1 MATVIETGG
10 QSISL
15 LRAANLG
22 LTTLA
27 ANWSIVSG
35 SLKLGLNISG
45 MDNVAKKI
53 PDTYAGAT
61 IGIICLTVVDNK
73 ITQVRID
80 ATITIVES
88 VVGLKFKSPTDIE
101 TLNNLITIINFS
113 GPTGALIE
121 SVQYDN
127 K

>member
-15 LRAANLG
+15 WKAANLG
-22 LTTLA
+22 LTTLT

-73 ITQVRID
+73 VTQVRID
-80 ATITIVES
+80 ATITIVE
-88 VVGLKFKSPTDIE
+88 GALNLKFSSDMEKINSMISVIGIIE
-101 TLNNLITIINFS
+101 
-113 GPTGALIE
+113 PTGKLINTF
-121 SVQYDN
+121 DN
-127 K
+127 GDN